1 LTIEKNVRNPTFQ
14 IDLQKPMKADK
25 ISASFPIAEKKI
37 DGDFIFLTT
46 KKNFKKGEKYTIDI
60 DYSGNPQIAKHA
72 PWDGGWIF
80 TKDKNGNPWM
90 TAADEGI
97 GASIWLPVKDIW
109 SDEPDNGITFKIIT
123 PKDLVGVG
131 NGKLIK
137 KKIWAIKNP
146 GFGK

>member
-1 LTIEKNVRNPTFQ
+1 
-14 IDLQKPMKADK
+14 
-25 ISASFPIAEKKI
+25 
-37 DGDFIFLTT
+37 
-46 KKNFKKGEKYTIDI
+46 
-60 DYSGNPQIAKHA
+60 
-72 PWDGGWIF
+72 
-80 TKDKNGNPWM
+80 M

-137 KKIWAIKNP
+137 KKIWAIKILAL
-146 GFGK
+146 GSEKSD